1 MDQVKQM
8 KVVNCGVLQ
17 DHPKGNFRHICEFKL
32 VKAGPLSE
40 SFKKKLKQYTKQ
52 KKIKMETSSSSSDSN
67 STISSKSES
76 DESSTIEK
84 ASKSESFHFI

>member
-1 MDQVKQM
+1 MRQKH
-8 KVVNCGVLQ
+8 KTRSNKSI
-17 DHPKGNFRHICEFKL
+17 KGNKHSDDAF
-32 VKAGPLSE
+32 SE

-84 ASKSESFHFI
+84 ASKKESFHYI